1 MFNNNSANGF
11 SQKFLNRMFRK
22 IDGLKWDLQGGGVGV
37 VTQDGSIATLISVHN
52 PAVEAVPAADNG
64 TTGSAAI
71 AAVAASTDYNIS
83 VNPFEAFGISIPAF
97 ATQVPFAAI
106 KEGDL
111 IVGDRDILG
120 WVVGKTGAA
129 LKLLDFK
136 GMRKTYQPPKV
147 AILGQDGALVVQ
159 SLSGLFGGDAGV
171 GGFAGQILPL
181 LALTGG
187 SDDSTLE
194 SILPLMLFSQM
205 QTTNPA
211 AAATAATV
219 GGNTAIAASPMAS
232 LMPMLLMSKLG
243 GKKKSGGSKK
253 DGLFGGIDP
262 MMLMMMGGFGGGA
275 AGGMNPMMLLAL
287 GGLGNDDGDDTP
299 ELVSL
304 PKTSAAQGFTP
315 ALQAIRR

>member
-1 MFNNNSANGF
+1 MFNQSNGF

-22 IDGLKWDLQGGGVGV
+22 IDGLKWDLQSGGVGV
-37 VTQDGSIATLISVHN
+37 ITRDGSIATLISTHIAATEAIPASDNGQTAVA
-52 PAVEAVPAADNG
+52 AVE
-64 TTGSAAI
+64 
-71 AAVAASTDYNIS
+71 ASTDYNIS

-97 ATQVPFAAI
+97 ATQVPFSAI

-120 WVVGKTGAA
+120 WVVGKTGAS
-129 LKLLDFK
+129 LKLLDFN

-159 SLSGLFGGDAGV
+159 SLGGLFGGEAGV
-171 GGFAGQILPL
+171 GGFASQILPL

-187 SDDSTLE
+187 GDDSALE
-194 SILPLMLFSQM
+194 SILPLMLFSQL
-205 QTTNPA
+205 QTSNPA

-219 GGNTAIAASPMAS
+219 GGNPTIAASPIAS

-243 GKKKSGGSKK
+243 GKKKATGGSKK
-253 DGLFGGIDP
+253 DGLFGNIDP

-275 AGGMNPMMLLAL
+275 AGGLNPMMLLAL
-287 GGLGNDDGDDTP
+287 GGLGGDDDEGP
-299 ELVSL
+299 ADLVSL
-304 PKTSAAQGFTP
+304 PKSSAAAGFTP
-315 ALQAIRR
+315 ALQTLNRR